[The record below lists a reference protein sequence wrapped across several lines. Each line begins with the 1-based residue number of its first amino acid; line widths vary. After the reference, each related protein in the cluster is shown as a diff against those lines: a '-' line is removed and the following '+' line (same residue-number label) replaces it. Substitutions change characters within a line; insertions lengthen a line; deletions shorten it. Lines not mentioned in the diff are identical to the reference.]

1 MIKHPGADVDQPPEN
16 VGIIVEGVQ
25 VLSGLKDVAT
35 ACALLFGIIYD
46 LNLSYPTDL
55 RYTFEF
61 IQKILMELDT
71 HRLSTKIQ
79 VLKNKLLEWMHEAIV
94 LWPGGYSVRWNVFV
108 ILATWAIVL
117 TMLNFFV
124 ISHGYCCETLKQ

>member
-1 MIKHPGADVDQPPEN
+1 MEQIVIGIYVIKHPGADADQLPED

-25 VLSGLKDVAT
+25 VLEGLKDVAS

-61 IQKILMELDT
+61 IQKILMELDS
-71 HRLSTKIQ
+71 RLLSVKVQ
-79 VLKNKLLEWMHEAIV
+79 VLKNKLLD
-94 LWPGGYSVRWNVFV
+94 
-108 ILATWAIVL
+108 
-117 TMLNFFV
+117 
-124 ISHGYCCETLKQ
+124 

>member
-1 MIKHPGADVDQPPEN
+1 MGVYVVKQPGADAEDDSED

-25 VLSGLKDVAT
+25 VLQGLKDVAS
-35 ACALLFGIIYD
+35 ACALLFGIIYN

-71 HRLSTKIQ
+71 HRVNQ
-79 VLKNKLLEWMHEAIV
+79 
-94 LWPGGYSVRWNVFV
+94 G
-108 ILATWAIVL
+108 
-117 TMLNFFV
+117 
-124 ISHGYCCETLKQ
+124 

>member
-1 MIKHPGADVDQPPEN
+1 MDQTVIGIYVIKHPGADVGQPPKD

-46 LNLSYPTDL
+46 LNLSYPTDP

-71 HRLSTKIQ
+71 HRLSTK
-79 VLKNKLLEWMHEAIV
+79 
-94 LWPGGYSVRWNVFV
+94 PRYSN
-108 ILATWAIVL
+108 
-117 TMLNFFV
+117 
-124 ISHGYCCETLKQ
+124 

>member
-1 MIKHPGADVDQPPEN
+1 MGVYVVKQPGADAEDDSED

-25 VLSGLKDVAT
+25 VLQGLKDVAN

-71 HRLSTKIQ
+71 HRLSAKIQ
-79 VLKNKLLEWMHEAIV
+79 VLKNKLMD
-94 LWPGGYSVRWNVFV
+94 
-108 ILATWAIVL
+108 
-117 TMLNFFV
+117 
-124 ISHGYCCETLKQ
+124 

>member
-1 MIKHPGADVDQPPEN
+1 NYSIATRRACSLQALVLYLYEDPEKLVKEYGCDNSVQTQEEFDQMVIGIYVIKQPDGDIDQSLED

-25 VLSGLKDVAT
+25 VPYELKDVST
-35 ACALLFGIIYD
+35 AWALLFGIIYD

-55 RYTFEF
+55 RYTFEL

-79 VLKNKLLEWMHEAIV
+79 ALHWD
-94 LWPGGYSVRWNVFV
+94 
-108 ILATWAIVL
+108 
-117 TMLNFFV
+117 
-124 ISHGYCCETLKQ
+124 

>member
-1 MIKHPGADVDQPPEN
+1 MEQTVIGIYVIKHPGADVDQLPED

-25 VLSGLKDVAT
+25 VLSGIKDVAT
-35 ACALLFGIIYD
+35 ACALLFGIIYS

-61 IQKILMELDT
+61 IQKIVMELDT

-79 VLKNKLLEWMHEAIV
+79 VLINKLLE
-94 LWPGGYSVRWNVFV
+94 
-108 ILATWAIVL
+108 
-117 TMLNFFV
+117 
-124 ISHGYCCETLKQ
+124 